1 MINLDNNQVGFILSL
16 LAALATMIGWV
27 IVAVRKNLSQYLVA
41 ASLLVAAGAMILL
54 SAFELIPT
62 ANKVGLSSGSIILW
76 LVIGVFVVLAL
87 RFLSD
92 KLDMAGSKLEKSA
105 VLVAAAL
112 TLHNF
117 PEGSVAISTAIVDFQ
132 SGVVA
137 ALALSLHNIPE
148 GLAIAVTAVAAGM
161 SSKKV
166 FALVAAA
173 TVAEIFGAAVVLYE
187 SAALSE
193 ILVAKLLSLVA
204 GIMFTVAITELIP
217 HGLSSFKVSRK
228 KSKLD

>member
-1 MINLDNNQVGFILSL
+1 MINLDNNQIGFTLSL

-27 IVAVRKNLSQYLVA
+27 IVAVRKNLSQSLVA
-41 ASLLVAAGAMILL
+41 ASLLVAAAAMILL

-62 ANKVGLSSGSIILW
+62 AKKVGLSSGSIILW
-76 LVIGVFVVLAL
+76 LVIGVLVVLAL
-87 RFLSD
+87 RLLSD

-105 VLVAAAL
+105 ILVAAAL

-132 SGVVA
+132 SGLVA
-137 ALALSLHNIPE
+137 ALAISLHNIPE

-161 SSKKV
+161 SSIKV

-173 TVAEIFGAAVVLYE
+173 TVAEISGAAVVLYE

-193 ILVAKLLSLVA
+193 ILVAKLLTLVA

-217 HGLSSFKVSRK
+217 HGLSSLKTSRK
-228 KSKLD
+228 NSKLD

>member
-27 IVAVRKNLSQYLVA
+27 IVAVRKNLSQHLVA
-41 ASLLVAAGAMILL
+41 ASLLVAAAAMILL

-62 ANKVGLSSGSIILW
+62 ANKVGLSSSSIILW
-76 LVIGVFVVLAL
+76 LVIGVLVVLAL

-105 VLVAAAL
+105 ILVAAAL

-132 SGVVA
+132 SGLVA
-137 ALALSLHNIPE
+137 ALAISLHNIPE

-173 TVAEIFGAAVVLYE
+173 TVAEISGAAVVLYE

-217 HGLSSFKVSRK
+217 HGLSSLKASRK
-228 KSKLD
+228 TSKLD

>member
-1 MINLDNNQVGFILSL
+1 MINLDNSQAGFILSL

-27 IVAVRKNLSQYLVA
+27 VVAVKKNLSQYLVA
-41 ASLLVAAGAMILL
+41 LSLLVAAAAMILL
-54 SAFELIPT
+54 SIFELIPT
-62 ANKVGLSSGSIILW
+62 ANRVGLSTGSIILW
-76 LVIGVFVVLAL
+76 LAIGVLVVVAL

-105 VLVAAAL
+105 ILVAAAL

-117 PEGSVAISTAIVDFQ
+117 PEGSVAISTTMVDFQ
-132 SGVVA
+132 SGLVA
-137 ALALSLHNIPE
+137 ATALSLHNIPE

-161 SSKKV
+161 TSRKV

-173 TVAEIFGAAVVLYE
+173 TIAEMLGAVVVLYE
-187 SAALSE
+187 SQGLSE
-193 ILVAKLLSLVA
+193 FVIAKLLTVVA

-217 HGLSSFKVSRK
+217 HGIASL
-228 KSKLD
+228 KSGKDKI